1 MKLASSLFPHLNVSL
16 PMGFWP
22 FSTRYGNLGLFDPIL
37 EWRLNEGL
45 EMGHN
50 ITIYKNGLEN
60 ELLTSKKTVIE
71 FHLFI
76 TVGI

>member
-1 MKLASSLFPHLNVSL
+1 
-16 PMGFWP
+16 MGFWP